1 MATGADRADGDFAG
15 LRALAGCGGCAAKS
29 PMELVATLAGLAA
42 GSRAADA
49 ALLVGLA
56 PPDDAAVYALDAE
69 RALVATVDFFPPIVD
84 DPATYGA
91 VAAANAV
98 SDIYAMGGSVTLAL
112 ALSGFPENVPA
123 EVIASVNRA
132 AAEVV
137 AACGGSLAGGHS
149 IRCGEPVFGLCV
161 LGFVHPARIWRKA
174 GARPGDALMLSKPLG
189 TGVLVSSG
197 EHEAI
202 QTAVDSMRITNQQ
215 AALALQG
222 PAVTVSTACSSSAKA
237 FASAQRWL
245 HTGVV
250 DAVVVAGVEALSAS
264 LLHGFR
270 SLSLVSEAPCQP
282 FDAKRRGISIG
293 EAAAFALLQRADDEA
308 VEDEAVEGG
317 LQLLGYGEANDA
329 HHMSAPH
336 PQGLGAEAALDAA
349 LARAGVDAAAVDFVN
364 LHGTASAANDAVE
377 AALVARRYAPTV
389 HACGTKGLTGHTM
402 GAAGL
407 LEAVICLLAL
417 QGRGLAGTA
426 HTEAADPDFGPLFA
440 QQLRLWPTSDP
451 TRLAASHSFGFGG
464 NNCVLLFGTGA
475 GAGVGAGATARAA
488 SP

>member
-1 MATGADRADGDFAG
+1 MAEGADRAEGAFAG

-29 PMELVATLAGLAA
+29 PMDLVAMLAGLAA

-112 ALSGFPENVPA
+112 ALSGFPESVPP

-161 LGFVHPARIWRKA
+161 LGFVHPARIWRKG

-197 EHEAI
+197 EHEAV
-202 QTAVDSMRITNQQ
+202 QTAVASMRITNKQ
-215 AALALQG
+215 AALALQALLEGPHAVTDVSGYGLLGHAREMAARSSVELRFESARVPLLEGALRLARGGVRTSMHRRSGRIDDAALHLPPSLDAALLALLQDPQTSGGLLAAVSAADVDGLQRAGFHLVGSVHAGG
-222 PAVTVSTACSSSAKA
+222 PAVTV
-237 FASAQRWL
+237 
-245 HTGVV
+245 G
-250 DAVVVAGVEALSAS
+250 
-264 LLHGFR
+264 
-270 SLSLVSEAPCQP
+270 
-282 FDAKRRGISIG
+282 
-293 EAAAFALLQRADDEA
+293 
-308 VEDEAVEGG
+308 
-317 LQLLGYGEANDA
+317 
-329 HHMSAPH
+329 
-336 PQGLGAEAALDAA
+336 
-349 LARAGVDAAAVDFVN
+349 
-364 LHGTASAANDAVE
+364 
-377 AALVARRYAPTV
+377 
-389 HACGTKGLTGHTM
+389 
-402 GAAGL
+402 
-407 LEAVICLLAL
+407 
-417 QGRGLAGTA
+417 
-426 HTEAADPDFGPLFA
+426 
-440 QQLRLWPTSDP
+440 
-451 TRLAASHSFGFGG
+451 
-464 NNCVLLFGTGA
+464 
-475 GAGVGAGATARAA
+475 
-488 SP
+488 